1 MEIRRVWRAREHS
14 AKKEKKEK
22 WRVREKMGI
31 GTFAKR
37 VSVC

>member
-22 WRVREKMGI
+22 WRVREKNGDRNI
-31 GTFAKR
+31 
-37 VSVC
+37 C